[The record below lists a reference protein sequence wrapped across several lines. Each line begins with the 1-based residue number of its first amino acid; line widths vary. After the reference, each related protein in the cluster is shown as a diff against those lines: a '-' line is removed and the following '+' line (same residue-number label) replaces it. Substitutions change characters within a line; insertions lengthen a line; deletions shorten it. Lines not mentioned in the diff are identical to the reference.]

1 MPFKVCRFLSASAH
15 GPAQEC
21 GGVAVFS
28 GKGLPLNSAVASR
41 GHAEGASYADAGV
54 GYVSVWAVRKEPARW
69 ARFALD
75 AQGIRGG
82 WLQRTAVPAALE
94 PEGSGAAFG
103 PGGMPRFATT
113 LGATIAA

>member
-1 MPFKVCRFLSASAH
+1 L
-15 GPAQEC
+15 
-21 GGVAVFS
+21 S

-41 GHAEGASYADAGV
+41 GHAEGASYADTGV

-69 ARFALD
+69 ARFASD

-94 PEGSGAAFG
+94 PEGSGVAFG